1 MRTSQG
7 RRRRKENNKMVF
19 SKKILTLATILIVV
33 IAAGFFLFF
42 NKKEASP
49 PSQPGENA
57 ATTAP
62 KTEESALP
70 IKVTPAK
77 RGDLVIKLKSPGE
90 VVTEKKIVLKTE
102 VSGTIKDLN
111 VKEGKHVGE
120 GELLLELDDQEYR
133 LRLERA
139 EALRLKYLSELLLEK
154 EFAVPEKELDSPS
167 QAKVKKYQEEFTK
180 AGDLFGKGLTSRGE
194 LEKARR
200 DYELVLIETGKKK
213 EEVQAAAKGLTQA
226 EIDVKIAQM
235 ELNKTKIR
243 APFSGI
249 ITGIRVSPQETLST
263 GRELFTLVNISQIKV
278 QAKVL
283 ESEVGKMRVGR
294 EADLRFS
301 AYPGK
306 RFRGKVE
313 AISPIINPEDKTC
326 TVQILVENPE
336 EEIKPGMH
344 AEVEIAA
351 DVYKDR
357 LLVPQEAVLVRG
369 GRKLVFVV
377 EEGLAKWRYIEVG
390 LENED
395 YAEVLDG
402 VKEGEMVITEG
413 HFTLAHDAKVQVGK
427 E

>member
-1 MRTSQG
+1 MI
-7 RRRRKENNKMVF
+7 F
-19 SKKILTLATILIVV
+19 SKKVLATVAVLIV
-33 IAAGFFLFF
+33 IGTAAFFLLF
-42 NKKEASP
+42 NKKGKTASAK
-49 PSQPGENA
+49 PGEEA
-57 ATTAP
+57 AKTAP

-70 IKVTPAK
+70 VKVTLAK

-90 VVTEKKIVLKTE
+90 AVTEKRIVLKTE
-102 VSGTIKDLN
+102 VSGTIKNLN
-111 VKEGKHVGE
+111 VKEGKHVRQGD
-120 GELLLELDDQEYR
+120 LLIELDDHEYR
-133 LRLERA
+133 LRLEKT
-139 EALRLKYLSELLLEK
+139 EAIRLNYLSQLLMERQ
-154 EFAVPEKELDSPS
+154 FAAPEKELDAPTLERVQKSE
-167 QAKVKKYQEEFTK
+167 EEFKK
-180 AGDLFGKGLTSRGE
+180 AASLFGKGLLSRE
-194 LEKARR
+194 EFEKAKRN
-200 DYELVLIETGKKK
+200 YESVLIETGKMK
-213 EEVQAAAKGLTQA
+213 EEVQASTKGLTQA

-235 ELNKTKIR
+235 DLDKTKIT

-249 ITGIRVSPQETLST
+249 ITGIKVSPQETVSV
-263 GRELFTLVNISQIKV
+263 GRELFILVDISQIKV

-283 ESEVGKMRVGR
+283 ESEVGKMQVGR
-294 EADLRFS
+294 EADLGFS

-306 RFRGKVE
+306 VFRGKVE

-326 TVQILVENPE
+326 TVYIIVENPQ

-351 DVYKDR
+351 DIYRDR

-413 HFTLAHDAKVQVGK
+413 HFTLAHDAKVQVSK